1 MVIWSAEA
9 RVGARHPLLS
19 LSFGVTHDDGDDH
32 DHDHDCD
39 GDDGDD
45 DNVKDVDDDDDKL
58 SQACCL

>member
-19 LSFGVTHDDGDDH
+19 LSFGVTHNDGDE
-32 DHDHDCD
+32 DCDGD
-39 GDDGDD
+39 GDDGDGD
-45 DNVKDVDDDDDKL
+45 EDNVNDVDDDDDKL

>member
-19 LSFGVTHDDGDDH
+19 LSFGVTHDDGDDR
-32 DHDHDCD
+32 DHDHDGD
-39 GDDGDD
+39 GDGDE
-45 DNVKDVDDDDDKL
+45 DNVDDVDDDDDKL